1 MSTDADLP
9 PLGPGAQAVRLSFW
23 FVAALVV
30 LAACAWAGSNIRRI
44 PPDSRA
50 VVLRFGAFVRTQDA
64 GLLIAWPRPFESTLL
79 VPGSARVLE
88 QRIQSLERDPRARA
102 ADMTVQEAAP
112 SAQAPAGPG
121 TGTSTGTGIGTS
133 PGTGAV
139 IGPDDGPPN
148 PPVTPDNPG
157 GLDAAGPD
165 ATPPVAQLPDALA
178 GSGYVLTGDN
188 GVLQLRAT
196 LYYRVVDPYAYVLQ
210 QDRLAAALERIVSAS
225 AVDVVAQRDLDAI
238 LVARPELLSAD
249 QQVAIKRE
257 RLRGD
262 LAQEIERHLR
272 QLEAQH
278 AGLGVEVARVDV
290 EVAFPAAAVGAFNSV
305 LTSLQVAE
313 RSMAEARTSAEK
325 TRQDAQQDADRIVQ
339 NAEASAVER
348 VATAQAK
355 TMTIQQLEVPLRTN
369 SDPGLLA
376 RVYRDR
382 VQSVLS
388 KAGNVTT
395 VGPHDTSNLILPGNA
410 R

>member
-1 MSTDADLP
+1 MSTGSGMP

-23 FVAALVV
+23 FVVAVAV

-64 GLLIAWPRPFESTLL
+64 GLLIAWPHPFESALL

-102 ADMTVQEAAP
+102 ADSSVSEAAP
-112 SAQAPAGPG
+112 LA
-121 TGTSTGTGIGTS
+121 S
-133 PGTGAV
+133 PGEAGA
-139 IGPDDGPPN
+139 
-148 PPVTPDNPG
+148 PG
-157 GLDAAGPD
+157 GGAEPPFAGGN
-165 ATPPVAQLPDALA
+165 AMSSDALA

-210 QDRLAAALERIVSAS
+210 KDRLASALERIVSAS
-225 AVDVVAQRDLDAI
+225 AVEVAAKRNLDAI
-238 LVARPELLSAD
+238 LVARPEQLSAD
-249 QQVAIKRE
+249 QQVAVKRE
-257 RLRGD
+257 QLRGD

-272 QLEAQH
+272 QLDALH
-278 AGLGVEVARVDV
+278 TGLGVEVARVDV
-290 EVAFPAAAVGAFNSV
+290 EAAFPAPAVNAFNSV

-313 RSMAEARTSAEK
+313 RSIAEARTAAER

-339 NAEASAVER
+339 NAQAGAVER
-348 VATAQAK
+348 VSSAQSK
-355 TMTIQQLEVPLRTN
+355 TLTIQQLEVPLRTN

-382 VQSVLS
+382 VQGILS
-388 KAGNVTT
+388 KAAGVTT
-395 VGPHDTSNLILPGNA
+395 VDPRNTSNLILPGNA

>member
-23 FVAALVV
+23 FVVVVAV

-64 GLLIAWPRPFESTLL
+64 GLLIAWPRPFETTLL

-88 QRIQSLERDPRARA
+88 QRIQSLERDPRARE
-102 ADMTVQEAAP
+102 ADANVPQLPPLTQGPAD
-112 SAQAPAGPG
+112 APAV
-121 TGTSTGTGIGTS
+121 TGG
-133 PGTGAV
+133 
-139 IGPDDGPPN
+139 
-148 PPVTPDNPG
+148 TPDAP
-157 GLDAAGPD
+157 PD
-165 ATPPVAQLPDALA
+165 APPGSPASTDAGATAPPDALPQVALLPDALA

-210 QDRLAAALERIVSAS
+210 KDRLDAALERIVSAS
-225 AVDVVAQRDLDAI
+225 AVDVVAKRDLDAI

-272 QLEAQH
+272 QLDAQH

-290 EVAFPAAAVGAFNSV
+290 EASFPAAAVSAFNSV

-325 TRQDAQQDADRIVQ
+325 IRQDAQQDADRIVQ
-339 NAEASAVER
+339 NAQASAVER
-348 VATAQAK
+348 VTSAQAK
-355 TMTIQQLEVPLRTN
+355 TLTIQQLEVPLQTN

-376 RVYRDR
+376 RVYRER
-382 VQSVLS
+382 VQAILS
-388 KAGNVTT
+388 KAARVTT
-395 VGPHDTSNLILPGNA
+395 VDPHNTSNLILPGNA
-410 R
+410 Q

>member
-23 FVAALVV
+23 FVVVVAV

-64 GLLIAWPRPFESTLL
+64 GLLIAWPRPFETTLL

-88 QRIQSLERDPRARA
+88 QRIQSLERDPRARE
-102 ADMTVQEAAP
+102 ADANVAQLPPLTQGPADAP
-112 SAQAPAGPG
+112 SVAGG
-121 TGTSTGTGIGTS
+121 M
-133 PGTGAV
+133 
-139 IGPDDGPPN
+139 
-148 PPVTPDNPG
+148 
-157 GLDAAGPD
+157 PD
-165 ATPPVAQLPDALA
+165 APPGSPASTDAGATAPPDALPQVALLPDALA

-210 QDRLAAALERIVSAS
+210 KDRLDAALERIVSAS
-225 AVDVVAQRDLDAI
+225 AVDVVAKRDLDAI

-272 QLEAQH
+272 QLDAQH

-290 EVAFPAAAVGAFNSV
+290 EASFPAAAVSAFNSV

-325 TRQDAQQDADRIVQ
+325 IRQDAQQDADRIVQ
-339 NAEASAVER
+339 NAQASAVER
-348 VATAQAK
+348 VTSAQAK
-355 TMTIQQLEVPLRTN
+355 SLTIQQLEVPLRTN

-376 RVYRDR
+376 RVYRER
-382 VQSVLS
+382 VQAILS
-388 KAGNVTT
+388 KAARVTT
-395 VGPHDTSNLILPGNA
+395 VDPHNTSNLILPGNA
-410 R
+410 Q

>member
-1 MSTDADLP
+1 MSTDAGLP

-23 FVAALVV
+23 FIAVLVV

-50 VVLRFGAFVRTQDA
+50 VVMRFGSFVRTQDA

-88 QRIQSLERDPRARA
+88 QSIQSLERDPRARA
-102 ADMTVQEAAP
+102 ADMNVPEAPPPAQG
-112 SAQAPAGPG
+112 SAGSGPGPGVVIGPEDGPAGP
-121 TGTSTGTGIGTS
+121 
-133 PGTGAV
+133 PLA
-139 IGPDDGPPN
+139 
-148 PPVTPDNPG
+148 PDNAASP
-157 GLDAAGPD
+157 DAA
-165 ATPPVAQLPDALA
+165 APVAQLPDALA

-196 LYYRVVDPYAYVLQ
+196 LYYRVVDLYAYVLQ
-210 QDRLAAALERIVSAS
+210 KDRLAAALERIVSAS
-225 AVDVVAQRDLDAI
+225 AVSVVAQRDLDAI

-262 LAQEIERHLR
+262 LAQEVERHLR
-272 QLEAQH
+272 ALESQH

-339 NAEASAVER
+339 NAQASAVER

-388 KAGNVTT
+388 KAGSVTT
-395 VGPHDTSNLILPGNA
+395 VGAHDTSNLILPGNA

>member
-1 MSTDADLP
+1 
-9 PLGPGAQAVRLSFW
+9 
-23 FVAALVV
+23 
-30 LAACAWAGSNIRRI
+30 
-44 PPDSRA
+44 
-50 VVLRFGAFVRTQDA
+50 
-64 GLLIAWPRPFESTLL
+64 
-79 VPGSARVLE
+79 
-88 QRIQSLERDPRARA
+88 
-102 ADMTVQEAAP
+102 
-112 SAQAPAGPG
+112 
-121 TGTSTGTGIGTS
+121 
-133 PGTGAV
+133 
-139 IGPDDGPPN
+139 
-148 PPVTPDNPG
+148 
-157 GLDAAGPD
+157 
-165 ATPPVAQLPDALA
+165 
-178 GSGYVLTGDN
+178 
-188 GVLQLRAT
+188 VLQLRAT

-290 EVAFPAAAVGAFNSV
+290 EVAFPSAAVGAFNSV

-355 TMTIQQLEVPLRTN
+355 TMTIQQLEAPLRTN

-388 KAGNVTT
+388 KAGSVTT

>member
-23 FVAALVV
+23 FVVVVAV

-64 GLLIAWPRPFESTLL
+64 GLLIAWPRPFETTLL

-88 QRIQSLERDPRARA
+88 QRIQSLERDPRARE
-102 ADMTVQEAAP
+102 ADANVAQLPPLTQGPADAP
-112 SAQAPAGPG
+112 SVAGG
-121 TGTSTGTGIGTS
+121 M
-133 PGTGAV
+133 
-139 IGPDDGPPN
+139 
-148 PPVTPDNPG
+148 
-157 GLDAAGPD
+157 PD
-165 ATPPVAQLPDALA
+165 APPGSPASTDAGATAPPDALPQVALLPDALA

-210 QDRLAAALERIVSAS
+210 KDRLDAALERIVSAS
-225 AVDVVAQRDLDAI
+225 AVDVVAKRDLDAI

-249 QQVAIKRE
+249 QQAAIKRE

-272 QLEAQH
+272 QLDAQH

-290 EVAFPAAAVGAFNSV
+290 EASFPAAAVSAFNSV

-325 TRQDAQQDADRIVQ
+325 IRQDAQQDADRIVQ
-339 NAEASAVER
+339 NAQASAVER
-348 VATAQAK
+348 VTSAQAK
-355 TMTIQQLEVPLRTN
+355 TLTIQQLEVPLQTN

-376 RVYRDR
+376 RVYRER
-382 VQSVLS
+382 VQAILS
-388 KAGNVTT
+388 KAARVTT
-395 VGPHDTSNLILPGNA
+395 VDPHNTSNLILPGNA
-410 R
+410 Q

>member
-23 FVAALVV
+23 FVVVVAV

-64 GLLIAWPRPFESTLL
+64 GLLIAWPRPFETTLL

-88 QRIQSLERDPRARA
+88 QRIQSLERDPRARE
-102 ADMTVQEAAP
+102 ADANV
-112 SAQAPAGPG
+112 AQLPPLTQGPADAPAV
-121 TGTSTGTGIGTS
+121 TSG
-133 PGTGAV
+133 
-139 IGPDDGPPN
+139 
-148 PPVTPDNPG
+148 TPDAPPG
-157 GLDAAGPD
+157 SPAAANAVDAGATAPPD
-165 ATPPVAQLPDALA
+165 ALPQVALLPDALA

-210 QDRLAAALERIVSAS
+210 KDRLDAALERIVSAS
-225 AVDVVAQRDLDAI
+225 AVDVVAKRDLDAI

-272 QLEAQH
+272 QLDAQH

-290 EVAFPAAAVGAFNSV
+290 EASFPAAAVSAFNSV

-325 TRQDAQQDADRIVQ
+325 IRQDAQQDADRIVQ
-339 NAEASAVER
+339 NAQASAVER
-348 VATAQAK
+348 VTSAQAK
-355 TMTIQQLEVPLRTN
+355 TLTIQQLEVPLRTN

-376 RVYRDR
+376 RVYRER
-382 VQSVLS
+382 VQAILS
-388 KAGNVTT
+388 KAARVTT
-395 VGPHDTSNLILPGNA
+395 VDPHNTSNLILPGNA
-410 R
+410 Q

>member
-121 TGTSTGTGIGTS
+121 TGTG
-133 PGTGAV
+133 PGTGVV

-148 PPVTPDNPG
+148 PPVTPDNAG
-157 GLDAAGPD
+157 GPD

-388 KAGNVTT
+388 KAGSVTT

>member
-1 MSTDADLP
+1 
-9 PLGPGAQAVRLSFW
+9 
-23 FVAALVV
+23 
-30 LAACAWAGSNIRRI
+30 
-44 PPDSRA
+44 
-50 VVLRFGAFVRTQDA
+50 
-64 GLLIAWPRPFESTLL
+64 
-79 VPGSARVLE
+79 
-88 QRIQSLERDPRARA
+88 
-102 ADMTVQEAAP
+102 
-112 SAQAPAGPG
+112 
-121 TGTSTGTGIGTS
+121 
-133 PGTGAV
+133 V
-139 IGPDDGPPN
+139 IGPQDEPPGL
-148 PPVTPDNPG
+148 PLAPDNAG
-157 GLDAAGPD
+157 GPD
-165 ATPPVAQLPDALA
+165 AAPPVAQLPDALA

-210 QDRLAAALERIVSAS
+210 EDRLAAALERIVSAS
-225 AVDVVAQRDLDAI
+225 AVSVVARRDLDAI

-272 QLEAQH
+272 ELEAQH

-339 NAEASAVER
+339 NAQASAVER
-348 VATAQAK
+348 VAAAQAK
-355 TMTIQQLEVPLRTN
+355 TMTIQQLEEPLRTN

-388 KAGNVTT
+388 KAGRVTT
-395 VGPHDTSNLILPGNA
+395 VGPRDTSNLILPGNA

>member
-23 FVAALVV
+23 FVVAVAV

-88 QRIQSLERDPRARA
+88 QRIQSLERDPRAREADANVPQLPPLA
-102 ADMTVQEAAP
+102 AEP
-112 SAQAPAGPG
+112 SDAPAVAGG
-121 TGTSTGTGIGTS
+121 
-133 PGTGAV
+133 
-139 IGPDDGPPN
+139 
-148 PPVTPDNPG
+148 TPDAPPG
-157 GLDAAGPD
+157 SPAPTDAGATAPPD
-165 ATPPVAQLPDALA
+165 ALQSEALLPDALA

-210 QDRLAAALERIVSAS
+210 KDRLDAALERIVSAS
-225 AVDVVAQRDLDAI
+225 AVDVVAKRDLDAI

-272 QLEAQH
+272 QLDAQH

-290 EVAFPAAAVGAFNSV
+290 EASFPAPAVSAFNSV

-325 TRQDAQQDADRIVQ
+325 IRQDAQQDADRIVQ
-339 NAEASAVER
+339 NAQASAVER
-348 VATAQAK
+348 VSSAQAK
-355 TMTIQQLEVPLRTN
+355 ILTIQQLEVPLRTN

-376 RVYRDR
+376 RVYRER
-382 VQSVLS
+382 VQAILS
-388 KAGNVTT
+388 KAARVTT
-395 VGPHDTSNLILPGNA
+395 VDPHNTSNLILPGNA
-410 R
+410 Q

>member
-1 MSTDADLP
+1 MSTDTGVP

-50 VVLRFGAFVRTQDA
+50 VVLRFGSFVRTQDA

-102 ADMTVQEAAP
+102 ADMNMPEAAP
-112 SAQAPAGPG
+112 SAQGPA
-121 TGTSTGTGIGTS
+121 
-133 PGTGAV
+133 GTGAV
-139 IGPDDGPPN
+139 IGPEGGPPG
-148 PPVTPDNPG
+148 PPPTPDN
-157 GLDAAGPD
+157 AADPD
-165 ATPPVAQLPDALA
+165 AGPPVAPLPDALA

-210 QDRLAAALERIVSAS
+210 EDRLAAALERIVSAS
-225 AVDVVAQRDLDAI
+225 AVSVVAQRDLDAI

-262 LAQEIERHLR
+262 LAQEVERHLR
-272 QLEAQH
+272 ELDAQH

-339 NAEASAVER
+339 NAQASAVER
-348 VATAQAK
+348 VAAAQAK

-369 SDPGLLA
+369 SDPGLVV

-382 VQSVLS
+382 VQSILS
-388 KAGNVTT
+388 KAARVTT
-395 VGPHDTSNLILPGNA
+395 VGPNDTSNLILPGNT

>member
-23 FVAALVV
+23 FVVVVAV

-64 GLLIAWPRPFESTLL
+64 GLLIAWPRPFETTLL

-88 QRIQSLERDPRARA
+88 HRIQSLERDPRARE
-102 ADMTVQEAAP
+102 ADANVPQLPPLTQG
-112 SAQAPAGPG
+112 SADAPAVAGG
-121 TGTSTGTGIGTS
+121 
-133 PGTGAV
+133 
-139 IGPDDGPPN
+139 
-148 PPVTPDNPG
+148 TPDAPPG
-157 GLDAAGPD
+157 SSDPTDAGATAPPD
-165 ATPPVAQLPDALA
+165 ALPQVALLPDALA

-210 QDRLAAALERIVSAS
+210 RDRLDAALERIVSAS
-225 AVDVVAQRDLDAI
+225 AVDVVAKRDLDAI

-272 QLEAQH
+272 QLDAQH

-290 EVAFPAAAVGAFNSV
+290 EASFPAPAVSAFNSV

-325 TRQDAQQDADRIVQ
+325 IRQDAQQDADRIVQ
-339 NAEASAVER
+339 NAQASAVER
-348 VATAQAK
+348 VSSAQAK
-355 TMTIQQLEVPLRTN
+355 TLTIQQLEVPLRTN

-376 RVYRDR
+376 RVYRER
-382 VQSVLS
+382 VQAILS
-388 KAGNVTT
+388 KAARVTT
-395 VGPHDTSNLILPGNA
+395 VDPHNTSNLILPGNA
-410 R
+410 Q

>member
-1 MSTDADLP
+1 MNSDAGLP

-50 VVLRFGAFVRTQDA
+50 VVLRFGSFVRIQEA

-79 VPGSARVLE
+79 VPGSARILE

-102 ADMTVQEAAP
+102 ADLNLPEASPLAHAQSDAGTVT
-112 SAQAPAGPG
+112 GPQ
-121 TGTSTGTGIGTS
+121 
-133 PGTGAV
+133 
-139 IGPDDGPPN
+139 DMPPRL
-148 PPVTPDNPG
+148 PLAPDNV
-157 GLDAAGPD
+157 AGPD
-165 ATPPVAQLPDALA
+165 AAPPGARLPDALA
-178 GSGYVLTGDN
+178 GSGYVLTGDD

-196 LYYRVVDPYAYVLQ
+196 LYYRVSDPYAYVLQ
-210 QDRLAAALERIVSAS
+210 KDQLAAALERIVSAS
-225 AVDVVAQRDLDAI
+225 AVDVVAQRNLDAI

-272 QLEAQH
+272 QLDAQH

-290 EVAFPAAAVGAFNSV
+290 EVAFPAAAVSAFNSV

-339 NAEASAVER
+339 NAQANAVER

-382 VQSVLS
+382 VQSILS
-388 KAGNVTT
+388 KAASVTT
-395 VGPHDTSNLILPGNA
+395 VGPLDTSNLILPGNA

>member
-102 ADMTVQEAAP
+102 ADMTVPEAAP

-121 TGTSTGTGIGTS
+121 TGTSTGTG
-133 PGTGAV
+133 AV

-148 PPVTPDNPG
+148 SPVTPDNAG
-157 GLDAAGPD
+157 GPDAAGPD

>member
-23 FVAALVV
+23 FVVVVAV

-64 GLLIAWPRPFESTLL
+64 GLLIAWPRPFETTLL

-88 QRIQSLERDPRARA
+88 QRIQSLERDPRARE
-102 ADMTVQEAAP
+102 ADANVPQLPPLTQGPADAP
-112 SAQAPAGPG
+112 GVAGG
-121 TGTSTGTGIGTS
+121 
-133 PGTGAV
+133 
-139 IGPDDGPPN
+139 
-148 PPVTPDNPG
+148 TPDAPPG
-157 GLDAAGPD
+157 SSDPTDAGATAPPD
-165 ATPPVAQLPDALA
+165 ALPQVALLPDALA

-210 QDRLAAALERIVSAS
+210 RDRLDAALERIVSAS
-225 AVDVVAQRDLDAI
+225 AVDVVAKRDLDAI

-272 QLEAQH
+272 QLDAQH

-290 EVAFPAAAVGAFNSV
+290 EASFPAPAVSAFNSV

-325 TRQDAQQDADRIVQ
+325 IRQDAQQDADRIVQ
-339 NAEASAVER
+339 NAQASAVER
-348 VATAQAK
+348 VTSAQAK
-355 TMTIQQLEVPLRTN
+355 TLTIQQLAVPLRTN

-376 RVYRDR
+376 RVYRER
-382 VQSVLS
+382 VQAILS
-388 KAGNVTT
+388 KAARVTT
-395 VGPHDTSNLILPGNA
+395 VDPHNTSNLILPGNA
-410 R
+410 E

>member
-1 MSTDADLP
+1 MDADLP

-23 FVAALVV
+23 FVVVVAV

-102 ADMTVQEAAP
+102 ADANVPQPPPFAPGPADTPAVGAGMQDAPPAAP
-112 SAQAPAGPG
+112 AAPA
-121 TGTSTGTGIGTS
+121 
-133 PGTGAV
+133 A
-139 IGPDDGPPN
+139 
-148 PPVTPDNPG
+148 
-157 GLDAAGPD
+157 PD
-165 ATPPVAQLPDALA
+165 ADADTNANANADTNATTPPAALLPDALA

-188 GVLQLRAT
+188 GMLQLRAT

-210 QDRLAAALERIVSAS
+210 KDRLDAALERIVSAS
-225 AVDVVAQRDLDAI
+225 AVDVIAKRDLDAI
-238 LVARPELLSAD
+238 LVARPEQLSAD

-262 LAQEIERHLR
+262 LAQDIERHLR
-272 QLEAQH
+272 QLDAQH

-290 EVAFPAAAVGAFNSV
+290 EASFPAAAVSAFNSV

-325 TRQDAQQDADRIVQ
+325 IRQDAQQDADRIVQ
-339 NAEASAVER
+339 NAQASAVER
-348 VATAQAK
+348 VASAQAK
-355 TMTIQQLEVPLRTN
+355 TLTIQQLEAPLRTN

-382 VQSVLS
+382 VRAILS
-388 KAGNVTT
+388 KAAGVTT
-395 VGPHDTSNLILPGNA
+395 VDPHNTSNLILPGNA

>member
-1 MSTDADLP
+1 MSTDTGLP

-30 LAACAWAGSNIRRI
+30 LAAGAWAGSNIRRI

-64 GLLIAWPRPFESTLL
+64 GLLIAWPRPFESILL

-102 ADMTVQEAAP
+102 ADMNVPEATP
-112 SAQAPAGPG
+112 PAQG
-121 TGTSTGTGIGTS
+121 SS
-133 PGTGAV
+133 GTGAV
-139 IGPDDGPPN
+139 IGPEDGPPG
-148 PPVTPDNPG
+148 PPPAPD
-157 GLDAAGPD
+157 DAGGPD
-165 ATPPVAQLPDALA
+165 AAPPVARLPDALA

-196 LYYRVVDPYAYVLQ
+196 LYYQVVDPYAYVLQ
-210 QDRLAAALERIVSAS
+210 KDRLAAALERIVSAS
-225 AVDVVAQRDLDAI
+225 AVSVVARRDLDAI

-262 LAQEIERHLR
+262 LAQEVERHLR
-272 QLEAQH
+272 ELEAQH

-290 EVAFPAAAVGAFNSV
+290 EVTFPAAAVSAFNSV

-339 NAEASAVER
+339 NAQASAVER

-388 KAGNVTT
+388 KAGSVTT
-395 VGPHDTSNLILPGNA
+395 IGPRDTSNLILPGNA

>member
-23 FVAALVV
+23 FVVVVAV

-64 GLLIAWPRPFESTLL
+64 GLLIAWPRPFETTLL

-88 QRIQSLERDPRARA
+88 QRIQSLERDPRARE
-102 ADMTVQEAAP
+102 ADANVAQLPPLTQGPADAP
-112 SAQAPAGPG
+112 SVAGG
-121 TGTSTGTGIGTS
+121 M
-133 PGTGAV
+133 
-139 IGPDDGPPN
+139 PDA
-148 PPVTPDNPG
+148 PPVPAAST
-157 GLDAAGPD
+157 DAGATAPPD
-165 ATPPVAQLPDALA
+165 ALPQVALLPDALA

-210 QDRLAAALERIVSAS
+210 KDRLDAALERIVSAS
-225 AVDVVAQRDLDAI
+225 AVDVVAKRDLDAI

-272 QLEAQH
+272 QLDAQH

-290 EVAFPAAAVGAFNSV
+290 EASFPAAAVSAFNSV

-325 TRQDAQQDADRIVQ
+325 IRQDAQQDADRIVQ
-339 NAEASAVER
+339 NAQASAVER
-348 VATAQAK
+348 VTSAQAK
-355 TMTIQQLEVPLRTN
+355 TLTIQQLEVPLQTN

-376 RVYRDR
+376 RVYRER
-382 VQSVLS
+382 VQAILS
-388 KAGNVTT
+388 KAARVTT
-395 VGPHDTSNLILPGNA
+395 VDPHNTSNLILPGNA
-410 R
+410 Q

>member
-121 TGTSTGTGIGTS
+121 TGTSTGTG
-133 PGTGAV
+133 AV

-148 PPVTPDNPG
+148 PPVTPDNAG
-157 GLDAAGPD
+157 GPDAAGPD

-210 QDRLAAALERIVSAS
+210 RDRLAAALERIVSAS

-388 KAGNVTT
+388 KAGSVTT

>member
-1 MSTDADLP
+1 MRSDAGLP

-50 VVLRFGAFVRTQDA
+50 VVLRFGSFVRTQDA

-88 QRIQSLERDPRARA
+88 QRILSLERDPRARS
-102 ADMTVQEAAP
+102 ADMNLPEAPPPAQGQSNAGTVIGPQDMPPGPPPAP
-112 SAQAPAGPG
+112 DDVAGPG
-121 TGTSTGTGIGTS
+121 M
-133 PGTGAV
+133 
-139 IGPDDGPPN
+139 
-148 PPVTPDNPG
+148 
-157 GLDAAGPD
+157 
-165 ATPPVAQLPDALA
+165 TPPGARLPDALA
-178 GSGYVLTGDN
+178 GSGYVLTGDK

-210 QDRLAAALERIVSAS
+210 QDQLAAALERIVSAS

-238 LVARPELLSAD
+238 LVARPELMSAD
-249 QQVAIKRE
+249 QQVAVKRE

-262 LAQEIERHLR
+262 LAQEIQRHLR
-272 QLEAQH
+272 QLDAQH

-290 EVAFPAAAVGAFNSV
+290 EVAFPAPAVSAFNSV

-339 NAEASAVER
+339 NAQANAVER

-382 VQSVLS
+382 VRSILA
-388 KAGNVTT
+388 KAASVTT
-395 VGPHDTSNLILPGNA
+395 VEPHDTSNLILPGNA

>member
-1 MSTDADLP
+1 MSTDTGVP

-50 VVLRFGAFVRTQDA
+50 VVLRFGSFVRTQDA

-102 ADMTVQEAAP
+102 ADMNLPEAAP
-112 SAQAPAGPG
+112 SAQGPA
-121 TGTSTGTGIGTS
+121 
-133 PGTGAV
+133 GTGAV
-139 IGPDDGPPN
+139 IGPEDGPPG
-148 PPVTPDNPG
+148 PPPAPDNAADP
-157 GLDAAGPD
+157 DAA
-165 ATPPVAQLPDALA
+165 PPVAQLPDALA

-210 QDRLAAALERIVSAS
+210 EDRLAAALERIVSAS
-225 AVDVVAQRDLDAI
+225 AVSVVAQRDLDAI

-262 LAQEIERHLR
+262 LAQEVERHLR
-272 QLEAQH
+272 ELEAQH

-290 EVAFPAAAVGAFNSV
+290 EVAFPAAAVSAFNSV

-339 NAEASAVER
+339 NAQASAVER

-369 SDPGLLA
+369 SDPGLVVRL
-376 RVYRDR
+376 YRDR
-382 VQSVLS
+382 VQSILS
-388 KAGNVTT
+388 KAGSVTT
-395 VGPHDTSNLILPGNA
+395 VGPNDTSNLILPGNT

>member
-23 FVAALVV
+23 FVVVVAV

-64 GLLIAWPRPFESTLL
+64 GLLIAWPRPFETTLL

-88 QRIQSLERDPRARA
+88 QRIQSLERDPRARE
-102 ADMTVQEAAP
+102 ADANV
-112 SAQAPAGPG
+112 AQLPPLTQGPADAPAV
-121 TGTSTGTGIGTS
+121 TSG
-133 PGTGAV
+133 
-139 IGPDDGPPN
+139 
-148 PPVTPDNPG
+148 TPDAPPG
-157 GLDAAGPD
+157 SPAAANAVDAGATAPPD
-165 ATPPVAQLPDALA
+165 ALPQVALLPDALA

-210 QDRLAAALERIVSAS
+210 KDRLDAALERIVSAS
-225 AVDVVAQRDLDAI
+225 AVDVVAKRDLDAI

-262 LAQEIERHLR
+262 LAQEIARHLR
-272 QLEAQH
+272 QLDAQH

-290 EVAFPAAAVGAFNSV
+290 EASFPAAAVSAFNSV

-325 TRQDAQQDADRIVQ
+325 IRQDAQQDADRIVQ
-339 NAEASAVER
+339 NAQASAVER
-348 VATAQAK
+348 VTSAQAK
-355 TMTIQQLEVPLRTN
+355 TLTIQQLEVPLRTN

-376 RVYRDR
+376 RVYRER
-382 VQSVLS
+382 VQAILS
-388 KAGNVTT
+388 KAARVTT
-395 VGPHDTSNLILPGNA
+395 VDPHNTSNLILPGNA
-410 R
+410 Q

>member
-1 MSTDADLP
+1 MSTDTGLP

-23 FVAALVV
+23 FVAVLVV

-50 VVLRFGAFVRTQDA
+50 VVLRFGSFVRTQDA

-102 ADMTVQEAAP
+102 ADMNVPETTPPAQE
-112 SAQAPAGPG
+112 S
-121 TGTSTGTGIGTS
+121 S
-133 PGTGAV
+133 GTGAV
-139 IGPDDGPPN
+139 IGPQDEPPGL
-148 PPVTPDNPG
+148 TLAPDNAG
-157 GLDAAGPD
+157 GPD
-165 ATPPVAQLPDALA
+165 AAPPVAQLPDALA

-188 GVLQLRAT
+188 GLLQLRAT

-210 QDRLAAALERIVSAS
+210 EDRLAAALERIVSAS
-225 AVDVVAQRDLDAI
+225 AVSVVARRDLDAI

-272 QLEAQH
+272 ELEAQH

-325 TRQDAQQDADRIVQ
+325 TRQDAQQDADRIVL
-339 NAEASAVER
+339 
-348 VATAQAK
+348 K
-355 TMTIQQLEVPLRTN
+355 P
-369 SDPGLLA
+369 
-376 RVYRDR
+376 
-382 VQSVLS
+382 
-388 KAGNVTT
+388 
-395 VGPHDTSNLILPGNA
+395 
-410 R
+410 